1 MITIYGKYTNALVY
15 TVENEEY
22 ALEEYARKQLQ
33 RICDHPSAEGSV
45 IRVMPDVH
53 PGKVGTIGLTMTV
66 GDSILPSLVGVDI
79 GCGMT
84 IAKVKTKGVECRKL
98 DAVIRDDVPAGGAL
112 RKKLHRLADQAEL
125 SKLRCFDKIDEG
137 RALCSIGTLGGGNH
151 FIEVDRDDEKNIY
164 LVIHSGSRHLGMEVT
179 DYYLKAGQKEAQE
192 KKQGYAPY
200 EMTCL
205 NGQLME
211 DYLHDLAVTQEF
223 ARINR
228 EAMIDSIVRGMKW
241 KVEELFTCI
250 HNYVDFSG
258 VTDTIRHAEKNVASD
273 IVSEVATPNT
283 EKTIP
288 VLRKGA
294 ISAKKGERVII
305 PINMR
310 DGVILGTGL
319 GNEDW
324 NCSAPHGAGRIYKR
338 SEVAEH
344 HTVSEFKKEMQGI
357 YSSCINKDTLD
368 ESPFAYRKIEDIAGV
383 LGETVKIDRVL
394 KPIYNYKAGGR
405 SDHDAVM
412 ISNRDDRRAAERSEG
427 ALPWK
432 GRD

>member
-1 MITIYGKYTNALVY
+1 MITIYGKYSNAIVY

-84 IAKVKTKGVECRKL
+84 LAQLMAKKYPFQQI
-98 DAVIRDDVPAGGAL
+98 DAVIMKEVPVGP
-112 RKKLHRLADQAEL
+112 RIREKEHKYADRIDL
-125 SKLRCFDKIDEG
+125 SRLRCYKSINA
-137 RALCSIGTLGGGNH
+137 RKAIRSIGTLGGGNH
-151 FIEVDRDDEKNIY
+151 FIELDRDEEGDLY
-164 LVIHSGSRHLGMEVT
+164 LIVHSGSRHLGMEVA
-179 DYYLKAGQKEAQE
+179 DYYLRTGQKEMQMRKA
-192 KKQGYAPY
+192 GYASY

-205 NGQLME
+205 TGNLKE
-211 DYLHDLAVTQEF
+211 NYLHDIQIIQEF

-228 EAMIDSIVRGMKW
+228 EAIIASIVDGMKW
-241 KVEELFTCI
+241 KIEDSFTCI

-258 VTDTIRHAEKNVASD
+258 DADGTD
-273 IVSEVATPNT
+273 
-283 EKTIP
+283 P

-319 GNEDW
+319 GNTDW

-383 LGETVKIDRVL
+383 LGETVKIDQIL
-394 KPIYNYKAGGR
+394 KPVYNYKAGG
-405 SDHDAVM
+405 
-412 ISNRDDRRAAERSEG
+412 EQ
-427 ALPWK
+427 
-432 GRD
+432 GRDTERRD

>member
-1 MITIYGKYTNALVY
+1 MITIYGKYTNAIVY
-15 TVENEEY
+15 TVANEEY

-33 RICDHPSAEGSV
+33 RICDHPSAEESI

-66 GDSILPSLVGVDI
+66 GDFILPSLVGVDI

-84 IAKVKTKGVECRKL
+84 IARVKTKGVECQKL
-98 DAVIRDDVPAGGAL
+98 DTVIREDVPAGGAL
-112 RKKLHRLADQAEL
+112 RKKIHRLAEQTGLE
-125 SKLRCFDKIDEG
+125 KFRCFDKVDEG
-137 RALCSIGTLGGGNH
+137 RALCSVGTLGGGNH
-151 FIEVDRDDEKNIY
+151 FIEVDNDDEKNTY
-164 LVIHSGSRHLGMEVT
+164 LVVHSGSRHFGMEVT
-179 DYYLKAGQKEAQE
+179 DYYLTAGQKESQE

-205 NGQLME
+205 SGQLME

-241 KVEELFTCI
+241 KVEDIFTCI

-258 VTDTIRHAEKNVASD
+258 VQNGSR
-273 IVSEVATPNT
+273 
-283 EKTIP
+283 P

-294 ISAKKGERVII
+294 ISAKEGEKVII

-310 DGVILGTGL
+310 DGIILGTGK
-319 GNEDW
+319 GNVDW

-368 ESPFAYRKIEDIAGV
+368 ESPFAYRRIDDIVDV
-383 LGETVKIDRVL
+383 LGETVTIDRIL

-405 SDHDAVM
+405 D
-412 ISNRDDRRAAERSEG
+412 
-427 ALPWK
+427 
-432 GRD
+432 

>member
-1 MITIYGKYTNALVY
+1 MITIYGKYTNAIVY
-15 TVENEEY
+15 TVENETY

-33 RICDHPSAEGSV
+33 RICDHPSAEGSI

-84 IAKVKTKGVECRKL
+84 IAKVRTRGVECQKL
-98 DAVIRDDVPAGGAL
+98 DAVIRDDVPVGGASR
-112 RKKLHRLADQAEL
+112 RKIHRMADQIEL
-125 SKLRCFDKIDEG
+125 SQLRCFDKIDEG

-151 FIEVDRDDEKNIY
+151 FIEVDRDDEKNTY

-179 DYYLKAGQKEAQE
+179 DYYLKSGQKEAQE

-205 NGQLME
+205 SGQLMD

-241 KVEELFTCI
+241 KVEEMFTCI
-250 HNYVDFSG
+250 HNYVDFSSG
-258 VTDTIRHAEKNVASD
+258 EANAASED
-273 IVSEVATPNT
+273 SKREC
-283 EKTIP
+283 P

-310 DGVILGTGL
+310 DGIILGTGL
-319 GNEDW
+319 GNEEW
-324 NCSAPHGAGRIYKR
+324 NYSAPHGAGRIYKR

-368 ESPFAYRKIEDIAGV
+368 ESPFAYRRIEDIANV
-383 LGETVKIDRVL
+383 LSESVNIDRVL
-394 KPIYNYKAGGR
+394 KPIYNYKAGGK
-405 SDHDAVM
+405 D
-412 ISNRDDRRAAERSEG
+412 
-427 ALPWK
+427 
-432 GRD
+432 